1 MFVSYDSG
9 TLMRDAYVTISISF
23 PAPFSKCLDSGKK
36 VF

>member
-9 TLMRDAYVTISISF
+9 TLLLDAYVTISIPL
-23 PAPFSKCLDSGKK
+23 PAPFSKCLDCGKK